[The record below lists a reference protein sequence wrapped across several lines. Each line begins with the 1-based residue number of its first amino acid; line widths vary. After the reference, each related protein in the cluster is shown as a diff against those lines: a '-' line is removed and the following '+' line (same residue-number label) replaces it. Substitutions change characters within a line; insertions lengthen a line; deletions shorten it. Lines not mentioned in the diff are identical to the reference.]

1 MEEKL
6 LIEKEKI
13 KKILDIIKN
22 VKMEIIKQE
31 SELDKLINNE
41 NN

>member
-1 MEEKL
+1 MEEKI